1 MSECTKQ
8 SFGEASSRS
17 IQRYDAVRN
26 EHDVEHSE
34 TGEYV
39 KYEVVENL
47 QARIAELEKAIAIC
61 ELVDGKTFNESI
73 SSIKAQGIREMLEF
87 YRDCQPPDSTINSLT
102 FEMIQVYADEL
113 ASDNEALED
122 KNGI

>member
-47 QARIAELEKAIAIC
+47 QARIAELEVTNSMLHDMISGMKR
-61 ELVDGKTFNESI
+61 TTNEI
-73 SSIKAQGIREMLEF
+73 QAQGIKEMLCDNNYEE
-87 YRDCQPPDSTINSLT
+87 STGWI
-102 FEMIQVYADEL
+102 EEYANKL
-113 ASDNEALED
+113 RA
-122 KNGI
+122 KQ

>member
-1 MSECTKQ
+1 MSEP
-8 SFGEASSRS
+8 
-17 IQRYDAVRN
+17 IQRYRFYYDCIEPN
-26 EHDVEHSE
+26 DSEMLLDNDGDYVE
-34 TGEYV
+34 YF
-39 KYEVVENL
+39 VVESL
-47 QARIAELEKAIAIC
+47 EARIAELEKAIAIC

-73 SSIKAQGIREMLEF
+73 SSIEAQGIREMLEF

>member
-1 MSECTKQ
+1 MSDIKTKKMWLP
-8 SFGEASSRS
+8 EAM
-17 IQRYDAVRN
+17 
-26 EHDVEHSE
+26 EL
-34 TGEYV
+34 V
-39 KYEVVENL
+39 KDLRVENEAL
-47 QARIAELEKAIAIC
+47 QARINELERAPQVKVVSERLHTTKRCA
-61 ELVDGKTFNESI
+61 NQ
-73 SSIKAQGIREMLEF
+73 IKAQGIREMLEF